1 MANMEALSKRLDTYY
16 VAIKKLILKYQSPS
30 IGLFPLDTN
39 IKGPDSLCGHVRDNI
54 YCAAAIWSLS
64 LAYRKL
70 DDDRGRTYELQQSAV
85 KCMRGI
91 LFCYLR
97 QTDRMEKFKRTQS
110 WQDSLYS
117 TYHIVTGDPIGD
129 IAGQLE
135 IDAVALYMLYLVQ
148 MIGSGL
154 QVVYTSDEVDLIQ
167 NLVYYIER
175 AYRTPDYGM
184 HHTDNKK
191 DANRELRASSIGMV
205 LAALHAINGFNVF
218 GPAGTSSSVIY
229 VDPDAYHRNNT
240 IFHTLLPRESSTRDT
255 DAALLASVGYPAF
268 AVTDEELQLKTKA
281 VILNKLMGSYGL
293 KRFVNDSYHV
303 PVVDCI
309 DDGYTLTQRSK
320 NLECEWPIYLIF
332 LSLDAIFNGD
342 EEKSQKYRDRLKDLI
357 YMSDGTEIVPEFYY
371 VPKHYVHSE
380 RVNPKSQTKKICG
393 SRYPGSLFL
402 QGQSLYYIQQLLVDE
417 LITVDDID
425 VIGRHSPSS
434 LWRQYSSKGGGSFKI
449 QTSPVVVQIALITES
464 RTLQSLLATYGID
477 TQTREQVEPVQIWTP
492 NELITRFEQLG
503 YNKKLG
509 LNGRPKRP
517 MGPLGTSKV
526 YRLHGIPI
534 ISYPLMLDQ
543 TDFYMSLDSSVFI
556 NNLKNGLKFIHDN
569 WNMTGR
575 PTVCVF
581 LRDFN
586 VRRSHFRE
594 IFDLIYTLK
603 TGECN
608 GVRIRLGKLQVLL
621 SSGCTA
627 SLDFVKEDIN
637 KILLPQIKR
646 RDTREILSPR
656 EIRSF
661 SMTTKKILSLE
672 EVTEEEIDEE
682 QLKSLSYGDLEKG
695 FKETDNLLKK
705 MTILNILL
713 KDHGPG
719 HYFIDGNILDC
730 VNSVYSTAC
739 SVLAWSAI
747 RYGASLLN
755 KVVDSLAPS
764 ITTMLVKGKQ
774 VTLGIFGHEEVVV
787 SSPLT
792 PAEIKL
798 ILYSKCVSY
807 NVREAVLQQ
816 ELVIFLADLILS
828 SSHLFTGML
837 RLRIGW
843 IIQAM
848 REMMKLILNS
858 DKCVESLS
866 PSMIRK
872 LLIQLLSSEFHE
884 LPEVKSE
891 KRWLYH
897 RILVGAINRVP
908 KNFYENVWNVLYKAP
923 DGICVSGK
931 VLPRSPT
938 IKEMTCRGM
947 GFALRVEEMLS
958 GISKPQYRQIAVEL
972 LTVIATI
979 AERNPELH
987 FQEVINLNKI
997 VMNAIELFIASNPN
1011 YEGLTLEEQEDHFF
1025 SSSPCDKNSTTT
1037 FLARAVV
1044 NQLLEGCITVT
1055 EQSPCSIT

>member
-402 QGQSLYYIQQLLVDE
+402 QGQSLYYIQQLLEYLSNLSGIVNEIVDE

-434 LWRQYSSKGGGSFKI
+434 LWRQYSSKGGGSFK
-449 QTSPVVVQIALITES
+449 
-464 RTLQSLLATYGID
+464 
-477 TQTREQVEPVQIWTP
+477 
-492 NELITRFEQLG
+492 RFEQLG

-608 GVRIRLGKLQVLL
+608 GVRIRLGKLQ
-621 SSGCTA
+621 
-627 SLDFVKEDIN
+627 
-637 KILLPQIKR
+637 
-646 RDTREILSPR
+646 
-656 EIRSF
+656 
-661 SMTTKKILSLE
+661 
-672 EVTEEEIDEE
+672 
-682 QLKSLSYGDLEKG
+682 
-695 FKETDNLLKK
+695 ETDNLLKK

-816 ELVIFLADLILS
+816 E
-828 SSHLFTGML
+828 
-837 RLRIGW
+837 
-843 IIQAM
+843 
-848 REMMKLILNS
+848 
-858 DKCVESLS
+858 CVESLS